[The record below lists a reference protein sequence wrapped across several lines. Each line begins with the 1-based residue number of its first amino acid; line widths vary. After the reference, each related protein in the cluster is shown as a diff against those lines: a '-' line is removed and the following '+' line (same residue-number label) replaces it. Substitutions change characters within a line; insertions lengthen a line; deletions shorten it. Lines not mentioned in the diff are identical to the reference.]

1 MKAMIQMILYRIWK
15 NKLYFFISLLI
26 IPVVL
31 FSAIFFAF
39 PTTSKT
45 KIVVVGRKEP
55 IVIEEIQAIVLD
67 KAPPFSELVE
77 GKYDAIVTF
86 QKDGSYTI
94 DTIKNQEFIETLS
107 QVLDGKLQAF
117 PAPSRGKVTS
127 FVGFIS
133 LFILLFNSMLF
144 KFYYEERGGVE
155 TRILSTRI
163 SFTTYACSHFLV
175 VFSILFFPTAI
186 LSLGANTFLFASG
199 ISNVNL
205 LLAIFVLSFFAT
217 SFNFFIALVAN
228 TEESGSLVASMI
240 IMIGTLLSGALLEVK
255 HNSVTGLL
263 SMLFPQTHI
272 MNFIGSL
279 EQGETVQY
287 LAMPVIILLSLV
299 CMVIGIGALKR
310 RVTQK

>member
-94 DTIKNQEFIETLS
+94 DTIKNQESVETLS

-155 TRILSTRI
+155 TRILSTR
-163 SFTTYACSHFLV
+163 TYACSHFLV
-175 VFSILFFPTAI
+175 VFSISFFPTAI

-217 SFNFFIALVAN
+217 SFNFFIASVAK

-240 IMIGTLLSGALLEVK
+240 IMIGTK
-255 HNSVTGLL
+255 T
-263 SMLFPQTHI
+263 
-272 MNFIGSL
+272 
-279 EQGETVQY
+279 
-287 LAMPVIILLSLV
+287 
-299 CMVIGIGALKR
+299 
-310 RVTQK
+310 